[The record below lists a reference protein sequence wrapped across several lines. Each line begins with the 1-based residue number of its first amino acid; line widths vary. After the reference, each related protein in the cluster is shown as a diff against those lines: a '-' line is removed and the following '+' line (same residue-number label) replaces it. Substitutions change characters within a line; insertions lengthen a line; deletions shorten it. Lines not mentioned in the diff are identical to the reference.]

1 MLCSLFLCGRSQ
13 LHQGKIPEDVISAVS
28 ALQGGNRQKVG
39 RFSDSPRPTP
49 TLQAF
54 IAHRILNI
62 LGHLMGHPFDFGPKT
77 SLGSPTVHWKPR
89 HPHPVDLFLISY
101 RKPRCISSSKWTTA
115 TTSAGRETD
124 SGWRVAHDNVLQR
137 SSRGNIL
144 WGRGH
149 MFHLYRLRLD
159 LEKTRVNLRFCG
171 KVLSF

>member
-1 MLCSLFLCGRSQ
+1 MARREEGAYPDGSVTDEQRRQRAVSEKTLRAAGLLPVARV
-13 LHQGKIPEDVISAVS
+13 DSAVS

-89 HPHPVDLFLISY
+89 HPHPVDFFLSSY

-124 SGWRVAHDNVLQR
+124 SGWRVAHDNVLQM
-137 SSRGNIL
+137 STLGNIR
-144 WGRGH
+144 GGGH
-149 MFHLYRLRLD
+149 MFHLYW
-159 LEKTRVNLRFCG
+159 
-171 KVLSF
+171 